1 MEKYVPCPRF
11 EETKKFMKNGFFG
24 EHDYTKLLESLEG
37 NEGFKKGDWFLVGKD
52 FPFYIEC
59 QEKVDKTYRDQEVK
73 SLFHPYNGFV
83 FCFNFVHYNHPK
95 LKVVPPCV
103 SSHVKILVY

>member
-37 NEGFKKGDWFLVGKD
+37 NEGFKKGD
-52 FPFYIEC
+52 
-59 QEKVDKTYRDQEVK
+59 
-73 SLFHPYNGFV
+73 
-83 FCFNFVHYNHPK
+83 
-95 LKVVPPCV
+95 
-103 SSHVKILVY
+103 